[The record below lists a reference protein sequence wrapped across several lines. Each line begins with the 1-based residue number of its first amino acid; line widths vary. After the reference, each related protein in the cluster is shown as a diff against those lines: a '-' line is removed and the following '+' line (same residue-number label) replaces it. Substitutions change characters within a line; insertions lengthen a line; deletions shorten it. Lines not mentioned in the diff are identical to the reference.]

1 MNSEPYDLIMAF
13 DKFPFIRGVGDK
25 NFLSDHCVK
34 ILQVIFISF
43 SWARLKSKPPCI
55 LSYDPDAESLKHF
68 NSNLI

>member
-1 MNSEPYDLIMAF
+1 MNSELYDLIMAS

-25 NFLSDHCVK
+25 NLSDHCVK
-34 ILQVIFISF
+34 ILQLIFISL
-43 SWARLKSKPPCI
+43 SWARLKSKPPYI